1 MQRVKEAG
9 STAGERLL
17 VCPCLR
23 EERAERRRR
32 GRRREKK
39 AKARVILTEKLACSA
54 SIKVSSF
61 VVPRERQSNDV
72 NTIKNATSRND
83 TNLLEKKGEK
93 ENEETNNGKNYK

>member
-83 TNLLEKKGEK
+83 TNLLEKKRGKRERRNEQWK
-93 ENEETNNGKNYK
+93 EL

>member
-1 MQRVKEAG
+1 MSVLACAKNEPKE
-9 STAGERLL
+9 GE
-17 VCPCLR
+17 
-23 EERAERRRR
+23 EEE
-32 GRRREKK
+32 EEKKK

-83 TNLLEKKGEK
+83 TNLLEKKEEK

>member
-23 EERAERRRR
+23 EERAER
-32 GRRREKK
+32 RRREKK